1 MRATTLMKHI
11 LEPHQDKKI
20 YIRVNSKNYE
30 LGKAFVTD
38 DVMGENGELKEHGR
52 VILCAGEPIMEK
64 PSESV

>member
-1 MRATTLMKHI
+1 MRVTTLIKHI
-11 LEPHQDKKI
+11 LEPHQDKKVCI
-20 YIRVNSKNYE
+20 YIGGKNYE

-64 PSESV
+64 PSEPV